1 MAHEV
6 LYFPYISVPQDAWFT
21 RVLLYWDK
29 VGSIVP
35 APYVR
40 QPGQL
45 SPYMQELLAADL
57 VAPVVPEYHDGPLY
71 APMECFLQFLDEEQ
85 SQEGTRGKPL
95 GLHPASRG
103 AAAEAGTVFQIHRG
117 KLGDLVAEGLLERG
131 LARRVEG
138 EDWYEVE
145 SRTAAHFMAYLAVTL
160 GARVAMDPITDSAA
174 HLAAFSSAPG
184 ASDTPA
190 ALLEGMRASVLEE
203 MLPAPAQSVRVSD
216 LAEFRERHGDLLSK
230 FRREIENRLIDLAL
244 VQEEWARSKKLA
256 LYKEE
261 LKETIAEIQARMH
274 ERKWRNIVFGTV
286 CGLIAAAIPGARAAV
301 TGDLTG
307 VGLQVPA
314 FVAAVSRGM
323 TELRP
328 TWNMNSPLAYAALA
342 QEHLSSGSTKGASSE
357 PV

>member
-45 SPYMQELLAADL
+45 SPYMQDLLAADL
-57 VAPVVPEYHDGPLY
+57 VAPVVPEHHDGPLY
-71 APMECFLQFLDEEQ
+71 RPMECFLQFLDEER
-85 SQEGTRGKPL
+85 SQDGTTEKPL
-95 GLHPASRG
+95 GLHSASRG
-103 AAAEAGTVFQIHRG
+103 AADAGTVFQIHRG

-138 EDWYEVE
+138 ADWYEVE
-145 SRTAAHFMAYLAVTL
+145 SRTAAHFMAFLAATL

-174 HLAAFSSAPG
+174 HLAAFSAGPG

-190 ALLEGMRASVLEE
+190 ALLQEMRASVLEE
-203 MLPAPAQSVRVSD
+203 MLPAPAERVRVSD

-230 FRREIENRLIDLAL
+230 FRREIENRLVDLAL
-244 VQEEWARSKKLA
+244 VQEDWARSKKLD

-261 LKETIAEIQARMH
+261 LKEATLEIQARMH
-274 ERKWRNIVFGTV
+274 ERKWRNVVFGTV
-286 CGLIAAAIPGARAAV
+286 CGLIAAAIPGARAAI

-314 FVAAVSRGM
+314 FIAAVYRGIA
-323 TELRP
+323 ELRP
-328 TWNMNSPLAYAALA
+328 TRDLNSPLAYAALA
-342 QEHLSSGSTKGASSE
+342 QEHLT
-357 PV
+357 